1 MKVIKKI
8 LCFVIALTLCLSL
21 TECGGSNKTEKKQ
34 YKLKV
39 MTTLFPYYDF
49 ARAVIGDIDDIDLQ
63 LLVSPGQDDHS
74 FEPTPK
80 DVVAIN
86 QADLFIYNGGSIE
99 NWVDTVIDSLDNKK
113 QQQMRMMD
121 AIGQERLLGEEEE
134 EGVFAVSDHDH
145 EHEDSHSHSQ
155 DEKATDD
162 YEDSHSHTKDETDE
176 HSQAG
181 STSEQEE
188 HSHADEELDEHIWTS
203 PANAEILVDSI
214 CQKLSQMMPEHKV
227 QFRKNADNYIKQ
239 IKQLDTKFK
248 NITSKATHKE
258 VIFADKFPIKYF
270 AKEYGLKYYAAFAGC
285 SGDTEPSAKT
295 VAFLIDKVKKN
306 DVKGIFYLELS
317 STAMADTICQDTG
330 TVAYQFNSCHNI
342 TNEQFKAGVTYVQL
356 MKENAKILEKA
367 LN

>member
-21 TECGGSNKTEKKQ
+21 TACGGSNKTEKKQ

-134 EGVFAVSDHDH
+134 DGVFAVSDHDH
-145 EHEDSHSHSQ
+145 EHEDSHSH
-155 DEKATDD
+155 
-162 YEDSHSHTKDETDE
+162 TKDETDE

-181 STSEQEE
+181 NTSEQEE

>member
-8 LCFVIALTLCLSL
+8 LSFVIVLTLCLSL
-21 TECGGSNKTEKKQ
+21 TACGDSDKTEEKQ

-49 ARAVIGDIDDIDLQ
+49 ARAVIGDNDEIDLQ

-86 QADLFIYNGGSIE
+86 QADLFIYNGGTIE
-99 NWVDTVIDSLDNKK
+99 NWVDTVIESLDNKS

-121 AIGQERLLGEEEE
+121 VIGQDKLLDEEEE

-145 EHEDSHSHSQ
+145 EHED
-155 DEKATDD
+155 
-162 YEDSHSHTKDETDE
+162 
-176 HSQAG
+176 
-181 STSEQEE
+181 
-188 HSHADEELDEHIWTS
+188 SHADEELDEHIWTS

-214 CQKLSQMMPEHKV
+214 CKKLSKMMPEYKA
-227 QFRKNADNYIKQ
+227 QFRKNADSYIKQ
-239 IKQLDTKFK
+239 IKQLDKKFK

-342 TNEQFKAGVTYVQL
+342 TNEQFKVGVTYVQL
-356 MKENAKILEKA
+356 MKENAKILEQA

>member
-21 TECGGSNKTEKKQ
+21 TACGGSNKTEKKQ

>member
-1 MKVIKKI
+1 M
-8 LCFVIALTLCLSL
+8 IALTLCLSL
-21 TECGGSNKTEKKQ
+21 TACGGSNKNEKKQ

-145 EHEDSHSHSQ
+145 EHEDSHSH
-155 DEKATDD
+155 
-162 YEDSHSHTKDETDE
+162 TKDETDE

-181 STSEQEE
+181 NTSEQEE

>member
-21 TECGGSNKTEKKQ
+21 TACGGSNKTEKKQ

-145 EHEDSHSHSQ
+145 EHEDSHSHAQ

-162 YEDSHSHTKDETDE
+162 YEDSHSHTKE

-181 STSEQEE
+181 NTSEQEE

>member
-1 MKVIKKI
+1 M
-8 LCFVIALTLCLSL
+8 
-21 TECGGSNKTEKKQ
+21 
-34 YKLKV
+34 
-39 MTTLFPYYDF
+39 
-49 ARAVIGDIDDIDLQ
+49 
-63 LLVSPGQDDHS
+63 
-74 FEPTPK
+74 
-80 DVVAIN
+80 
-86 QADLFIYNGGSIE
+86 
-99 NWVDTVIDSLDNKK
+99 
-113 QQQMRMMD
+113 
-121 AIGQERLLGEEEE
+121 
-134 EGVFAVSDHDH
+134 FAVSDHDH
-145 EHEDSHSHSQ
+145 EHEDSHSHS
-155 DEKATDD
+155 
-162 YEDSHSHTKDETDE
+162 KDETDE
-176 HSQAG
+176 HSQ
-181 STSEQEE
+181 SENTSEQEE
-188 HSHADEELDEHIWTS
+188 LFHADEELDEHIWTS

-214 CQKLSQMMPEHKV
+214 CQKLSKMMPEYKT

>member
-21 TECGGSNKTEKKQ
+21 TACGGSNKTEKKQ

-74 FEPTPK
+74 FEPTAK

-121 AIGQERLLGEEEE
+121 EIGQERLLGEEEE

-145 EHEDSHSHSQ
+145 EHEDSHSH
-155 DEKATDD
+155 
-162 YEDSHSHTKDETDE
+162 TKDETDE

-181 STSEQEE
+181 NTSEQEE

>member
-8 LCFVIALTLCLSL
+8 LCFVIVLTLCLSL
-21 TECGGSNKTEKKQ
+21 TACGGSNKTEKKQ

-99 NWVDTVIDSLDNKK
+99 NWVDTVIDSLDNKS

-121 AIGQERLLGEEEE
+121 EIGQERLLGEEEE

-145 EHEDSHSHSQ
+145 EHEDSHSHS
-155 DEKATDD
+155 
-162 YEDSHSHTKDETDE
+162 KDETDE
-176 HSQAG
+176 HSQ
-181 STSEQEE
+181 SENTSEHEDLF
-188 HSHADEELDEHIWTS
+188 HADEELDEHIWTS

-214 CQKLSQMMPEHKV
+214 CQKLSKMMPEYKT

-248 NITSKATHKE
+248 NITSKATHRE

-285 SGDTEPSAKT
+285 SVDTEPSAKT

>member
-8 LCFVIALTLCLSL
+8 LCFVIVLTLCLSL
-21 TECGGSNKTEKKQ
+21 TACGDSNKTEKKQ

-99 NWVDTVIDSLDNKK
+99 NWVDTVIDSLDNKS

-121 AIGQERLLGEEEE
+121 EIGQKRLLGEEEE

-145 EHEDSHSHSQ
+145 EHEDSHSHS
-155 DEKATDD
+155 
-162 YEDSHSHTKDETDE
+162 KDETDE
-176 HSQAG
+176 HSQ
-181 STSEQEE
+181 SENTSEQEDLF
-188 HSHADEELDEHIWTS
+188 HTDEELDEHIWTS
-203 PANAEILVDSI
+203 PVNAEILVDSI
-214 CQKLSQMMPEHKV
+214 CQKLSKMMPEHKT

>member
-8 LCFVIALTLCLSL
+8 LSFVIVLTLCLSL
-21 TECGGSNKTEKKQ
+21 TACGGSNKTEKKQ

-99 NWVDTVIDSLDNKK
+99 NWVDTVIDSLDNKS

-121 AIGQERLLGEEEE
+121 EIGQERLLGEEEE

-155 DEKATDD
+155 DE
-162 YEDSHSHTKDETDE
+162 TDE
-176 HSQAG
+176 HSQ
-181 STSEQEE
+181 SENTSEQENLF
-188 HSHADEELDEHIWTS
+188 HTDEELDEHIWTS

-214 CQKLSQMMPEHKV
+214 CQKLSKMMPEHKT

>member
-8 LCFVIALTLCLSL
+8 LCFVIVLTLCLSL
-21 TECGGSNKTEKKQ
+21 TACGGSNKTEKKQ

-99 NWVDTVIDSLDNKK
+99 NWVDTVIDSLDNKS

-121 AIGQERLLGEEEE
+121 EIGQERLLGEEEE
-134 EGVFAVSDHDH
+134 EGVFAVSNHDH

-162 YEDSHSHTKDETDE
+162 YEDSHSHSKDETDE
-176 HSQAG
+176 HSQ
-181 STSEQEE
+181 SENTSEQEDLF
-188 HSHADEELDEHIWTS
+188 HTDEELDEHIWTS
-203 PANAEILVDSI
+203 PANAEVLVDSI
-214 CQKLSQMMPEHKV
+214 CQKLSKMMPEHKT

>member
-21 TECGGSNKTEKKQ
+21 TACGGSNKTEKKQ

-99 NWVDTVIDSLDNKK
+99 NWVDTVIQSLDNKK

-145 EHEDSHSHSQ
+145 DH
-155 DEKATDD
+155 
-162 YEDSHSHTKDETDE
+162 EDSHSHTKDETDE

-181 STSEQEE
+181 NTSEQEE

-342 TNEQFKAGVTYVQL
+342 TNGQFKAGVTYVQL